1 MCTVVIRW
9 APGDPV
15 RILALRDELA
25 SRDFDLPDRWW
36 PDQPAVVGG
45 RDRRA
50 GGSWCVT
57 DVVAGVTAIV
67 LNRPERRTAL
77 AGAASRGRLP
87 LLAVRAGS
95 GWPDGIDVAPM
106 ASFNLV
112 AATPGSLQWW
122 AFDGTALAEE
132 RLGAGTWMFTP
143 RGRRPDPLDPRLL
156 ADDARTAW
164 IGVVSTS
171 VPSAD
176 PTDGLVVQR
185 PIGDDSYETVFGQV
199 LETRPQWM
207 RLDYLSG
214 VARNPHGAWSTQT
227 WAGTNG
233 TVERIR

>member
-1 MCTVVIRW
+1 VCTVVIRW

-25 SRDFDLPDRWW
+25 SRDFDLPEPWW
-36 PDQPAVVGG
+36 ADQPGVVGG

-57 DVVAGVTAIV
+57 DVAAGVTAIV

-77 AGAASRGRLP
+77 PGAPSRGMLP

-95 GWPDGIDVAPM
+95 AWPDEIGFAPM
-106 ASFNLV
+106 AGFNLALV
-112 AATPGSLQWW
+112 TPDSLQWW
-122 AFDGTALAEE
+122 AFDGTALVEE
-132 RLGAGTWMFTP
+132 RLDAGTWMLTP
-143 RGRRPDPLDPRLL
+143 RGRRTDPLDPRLL

-164 IGVVSTS
+164 IDVVATS
-171 VPSAD
+171 VPSTD
-176 PTDGLVVQR
+176 PTEGLVVQR

-207 RLDYLSG
+207 RLDYLRA
-214 VARNPHGAWSTQT
+214 VARNPGGTWSTQT
-227 WAGTNG
+227 WAVTADKLSR
-233 TVERIR
+233 TR

>member
-25 SRDFDLPDRWW
+25 SRDFDLPEPWW
-36 PDQPAVVGG
+36 ADQPGVVGG

-57 DVVAGVTAIV
+57 DVAAGVTAIV

-77 AGAASRGRLP
+77 PGAPSRGMLP

-95 GWPDGIDVAPM
+95 AWRDEIGFAPM
-106 ASFNLV
+106 AGFNLALV
-112 AATPGSLQWW
+112 TPDSLQWW
-122 AFDGTALAEE
+122 AFDGTALVEE
-132 RLGAGTWMFTP
+132 RLDAGTWMLTP
-143 RGRRPDPLDPRLL
+143 RGRRTDPLDPRLL

-164 IGVVSTS
+164 IDVVATS
-171 VPSAD
+171 VPSTD
-176 PTDGLVVQR
+176 PTEGLVVQR

-199 LETRPQWM
+199 LE
-207 RLDYLSG
+207 
-214 VARNPHGAWSTQT
+214 
-227 WAGTNG
+227 
-233 TVERIR
+233 